1 MMLNCELFQ
10 VVLLQYFNDQLGLA
24 LQKPIFLTERFN
36 LDFAS
41 SMDLYNITEARTT
54 IVKKILLL

>member
-10 VVLLQYFNDQLGLA
+10 VVLLQYFNDPLALA